1 MRHIIGIL
9 LQNESG
15 ALNRVAGLFTNRG
28 FNIESLSVAAT
39 DDPTVSRITLVTKG
53 SDEVIHQIVSQLN
66 KLVDVVSI
74 DDMTR
79 GEHVER
85 ELALVKLRVRA
96 EQKAAAEAAVKQA
109 GGKVL
114 DASGDLI
121 IAELTA
127 SESEVNAFVGEIA
140 AKGELVEIVRSGAL
154 ALSRD
159 GRALRVV
166 Q

>member
-28 FNIESLSVAAT
+28 FNIESLSVSAT

-53 SDEVIHQIVSQLN
+53 SDEVVHQIVSQLN
-66 KLVDVVSI
+66 KLIDVVNV

-79 GEHVER
+79 GAHVER
-85 ELALVKLRVRA
+85 ELALVKLRLQA
-96 EQKAAAEAAVKQA
+96 GQKAAVDAALQAA

-114 DASGDLI
+114 DAEGDLI
-121 IAELTA
+121 TAEMTGN
-127 SESEVNAFVGEIA
+127 ESEVTAFIADIA
-140 AKGELVEIVRSGAL
+140 AKAELVEVVRSGAL
-154 ALSRD
+154 ALARD
-159 GRALRVV
+159 GRTLRDAP
-166 Q
+166 

>member
-39 DDPTVSRITLVTKG
+39 YDPTVSRITLVTKG

-66 KLVDVVSI
+66 KLVDVVDV

-85 ELALVKLRVRA
+85 ELALVKLGVKTG
-96 EQKAAAEAAVKQA
+96 QKQAAEAVVRQA
-109 GGKVL
+109 GGKIL
-114 DASGDLI
+114 NTSADLI

-127 SESEVNAFVGEIA
+127 SESEITAFVGELA
-140 AKGELVEIVRSGAL
+140 AKGELIEIVRSGAL
-154 ALSRD
+154 ALTRD
-159 GRALRVV
+159 GRTLRVA

>member
-39 DDPTVSRITLVTKG
+39 DDPTVSRITLVTQG
-53 SDEVIHQIVSQLN
+53 SDQVVHQIVSQLN
-66 KLVDVVSI
+66 KLIDVVNV

-85 ELALVKLRVRA
+85 ELALVKVKVRGDRR
-96 EQKAAAEAAVKQA
+96 AAAVAAVQQA
-109 GGKVL
+109 GGKL
-114 DASGDLI
+114 LGTSGDLI

-127 SESEVNAFVGEIA
+127 NESEVTAFIGEIA
-140 AKGELVEIVRSGAL
+140 AKGDLVEVVRSGAL
-154 ALSRD
+154 ALARD
-159 GRALRVV
+159 GRTLRVV

>member
-39 DDPTVSRITLVTKG
+39 DDPTVSRITLVTQG
-53 SDEVIHQIVSQLN
+53 SDEVVHQIVSQLN
-66 KLVDVVSI
+66 KLIDVVNV

-85 ELALVKLRVRA
+85 ELALVKVKVRSD
-96 EQKAAAEAAVKQA
+96 QKAAAEAAVQQV

-114 DASGDLI
+114 GTSADLI

-127 SESEVNAFVGEIA
+127 NESEVTAFIGEMA
-140 AKGELVEIVRSGAL
+140 TKGELVEIVRSGAL
-154 ALSRD
+154 ALARD
-159 GRALRVV
+159 GRTLRIV